1 MRERQRRSLSP
12 DYPARPRRA
21 GRPAEVRGRDKP
33 GAPGREPSRRLF
45 VACDLPLAAL
55 AAVTD
60 WQARELAPRDDLR
73 LNHSLHLTLCFL
85 GAVPERRVDDV
96 AAALAGLDLPA
107 LPSGLGAALFLPER
121 GLKRVMALALDDP
134 TGALVATQRSVSE
147 ALYHLGVYAPGKRP
161 WLAHLTVARFR
172 RPGQP
177 FSLQNVNIA
186 PFGLPSVILYASVLE
201 RGGAVHTPLA
211 TFPTSA

>member
-1 MRERQRRSLSP
+1 MTP
-12 DYPARPRRA
+12 DYPAKPRRS
-21 GRPAEVRGRDKP
+21 GTPRSQRRPDAE
-33 GAPGREPSRRLF
+33 REPSRRLF
-45 VACDLPLAAL
+45 VACDLPPAA
-55 AAVTD
+55 AAAMAR
-60 WQARELAPRDDLR
+60 WQAAELAPHEELR
-73 LNHSLHLTLCFL
+73 LVPTLHVTLCFV

-96 AAALAGLDLPA
+96 AAALGELRRAPLPTA
-107 LPSGLGAALFLPER
+107 LGEPLFLPQH
-121 GLKRVMALALDDP
+121 GPKRVVAIHLDDP
-134 TGALVATQRSVSE
+134 AGALAATQRSVSD
-147 ALYHLGVYAPGKRP
+147 ALYHLGVYAPEKRP

-211 TFPTSA
+211 TFPTPA

>member
-1 MRERQRRSLSP
+1 VTP
-12 DYPARPRRA
+12 DYPAKPRHSDTPRSQRRPDA
-21 GRPAEVRGRDKP
+21 V
-33 GAPGREPSRRLF
+33 REPSRRLF
-45 VACDLPLAAL
+45 VACDLPAA
-55 AAVTD
+55 AAAATAR
-60 WQARELAPRDDLR
+60 WQAVELAPHEELR
-73 LNHSLHLTLCFL
+73 LVPTLHVTLCFL

-96 AAALAGLDLPA
+96 AAALGELRLAA
-107 LPSGLGAALFLPER
+107 LPTALGEPLFLPR
-121 GLKRVMALALDDP
+121 HGARRVIAIHLDDP
-134 TGALVATQRSVSE
+134 AGALAATQRSVSD
-147 ALYHLGVYAPGKRP
+147 ALYHLGVYTPEKRP

-211 TFPTSA
+211 TFLTPA